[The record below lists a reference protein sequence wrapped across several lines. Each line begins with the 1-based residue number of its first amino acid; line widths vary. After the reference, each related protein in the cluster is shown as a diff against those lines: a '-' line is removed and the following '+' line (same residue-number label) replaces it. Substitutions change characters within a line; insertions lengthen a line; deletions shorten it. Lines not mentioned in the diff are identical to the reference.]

1 MPFDDCISEINNNQI
16 DNAKYLNVVM
26 PINNLIEY
34 SNNYS
39 KTSGSL
45 SQYYR
50 DEPNNNITEPESF
63 QFKVNI
69 TGKTSN
75 VDNEKKIEIAVPLK
89 HLSNFL
95 RPLEMLL
102 INCEINLIL
111 TWSEDC
117 VISSAVGK
125 TKFKIA
131 DTKLYVPVVTL
142 STQDNAKLLEQL
154 KFGFKR
160 TINWKK
166 YQPEASTQIQN
177 QCLDLIIDSSFQG
190 INRFFVLLF
199 ENEEDR
205 KVHTRYYLPEVE
217 IKEYRVMIDGKSYF
231 DQPVKTSIRTH
242 DNIRRIATGQGNDY
256 TTGCFLDY
264 NYFKNYYNMTAI
276 D

>member
-1 MPFDDCISEINNNQI
+1 
-16 DNAKYLNVVM
+16 
-26 PINNLIEY
+26 
-34 SNNYS
+34 
-39 KTSGSL
+39 
-45 SQYYR
+45 
-50 DEPNNNITEPESF
+50 
-63 QFKVNI
+63 
-69 TGKTSN
+69 
-75 VDNEKKIEIAVPLK
+75 
-89 HLSNFL
+89 
-95 RPLEMLL
+95 MLL

-111 TWSEDC
+111 TWSKDC

-177 QCLDLIIDSSFQG
+177 QCLDLVIDSSFQG
-190 INRFFVLLF
+190 INRLFVLLF

-205 KVHTRYYLPEVE
+205 KVHTRYYLPKVE

-242 DNIRRIATGQGNDY
+242 DNIRGIATGQGNDY